1 MARTSVKRG
10 RCRESSCLVFF
21 SGWRSLGVLGGAA
34 LNELTFL
41 VPSIS
46 YPQQAVSK
54 KFLIEDEQKM
64 KVSERCRC
72 GCAAC
77 LT

>member
-1 MARTSVKRG
+1 
-10 RCRESSCLVFF
+10 LVFF
-21 SGWRSLGVLGGAA
+21 SSWRSLGVLGVAA

-41 VPSIS
+41 VRSIS

-64 KVSERCRC
+64 KVSERCGAWVR
-72 GCAAC
+72 GVSDATGAVAARPAHHR
-77 LT
+77 